1 MAAPSLPL
9 RPATAADA
17 PRIAALVNAAFRV
30 ERFFVEGD
38 RISADEV
45 ASMMAR
51 GSFLL
56 AEDEDALVGCVYAE
70 PRGESG
76 YLGLLSVDPARQAQG
91 VGRFLVAAAED
102 HCRRAGCRR
111 MDMLIVNLRTE
122 LPPFYR
128 RLGYAESGTAPFPD
142 NGRATQR
149 CHFIRMSKPLDA
161 AAG

>member
-1 MAAPSLPL
+1 MAALPL
-9 RPATAADA
+9 RPATAAEA
-17 PRIAALVNAAFRV
+17 PRIAALVNAAFQV

-56 AEDEDALVGCVYAE
+56 AEDEGALVGCVYAE

-76 YLGLLSVDPARQAQG
+76 YLGLLSVDPARQAKG
-91 VGRFLVAAAED
+91 VGRFLVAAAEE
-102 HCRRAGCRR
+102 HCRRAGCLR

-142 NGRATQR
+142 NGRATQP
-149 CHFIRMSKPLDA
+149 CHFIRMSKSLDA
-161 AAG
+161 AAR